1 MNSSK
6 KSKNPLDDAT
16 PSTASVSGTPT
27 DVWEQLN
34 KYGHCEVQD
43 TTDTENPFPQIGPI
57 ASAGIQ
63 LNKAK
68 KKASPKEKA

>member
-6 KSKNPLDDAT
+6 KAKNPLDDAT

-34 KYGHCEVQD
+34 KYGRCEVQD
-43 TTDTENPFPQIGPI
+43 TTDTENLFPQIGPV

-63 LNKAK
+63 PKKAK
-68 KKASPKEKA
+68 KTPSSTKEA

>member
-6 KSKNPLDDAT
+6 KAKTPLENAT
-16 PSTASVSGTPT
+16 PSTASVSGPPT

-34 KYGHCEVQD
+34 KYGRCEVQD
-43 TTDTENPFPQIGPI
+43 TTDTENRFPQIGPV

-63 LNKAK
+63 TKKTQKNASSK
-68 KKASPKEKA
+68 KKA